1 MSNLP
6 VAGAEDDIQ
15 SRQRREL
22 LALRS
27 VWGSLECRAIAGRQ
41 PIRGIPALR
50 PLMGSTTRSQ
60 EAGRTPQSSGRHMDT
75 RHGES
80 NRNRLVRELRELI
93 AALDRRVPHIEREGE
108 VQIALDAA
116 ALRARAVARLADLEE
131 EP

>member
-1 MSNLP
+1 
-6 VAGAEDDIQ
+6 
-15 SRQRREL
+15 
-22 LALRS
+22 
-27 VWGSLECRAIAGRQ
+27 
-41 PIRGIPALR
+41 
-50 PLMGSTTRSQ
+50 
-60 EAGRTPQSSGRHMDT
+60 MDT

-116 ALRARAVARLADLEE
+116 ALRARAVARLAALEE